1 LKLLLTIYKRH
12 YTSKPTFNFKM
23 NTAPLIK
30 DYHTPSILVSI
41 KEAKEFI
48 EDLLKENNN
57 NKVYYTRHKA
67 TFTQE
72 EEKEIILEIENIQDE
87 IDYYETCISHIQ
99 QTYEDNPESRYGYS
113 LISTNPSG
121 DNKEEE
127 EKEVVH
133 PVSEKNDEL
142 EGKINRIEEVVYQL
156 VGGLFNHETQF
167 GIIDSHNAC
176 LFGRESSSSIG
187 NQSVY
192 PTTRQGD
199 ANEEEIRLLKLQ
211 VSKLEGTVNILMQLL
226 SEKINK

>member
-1 LKLLLTIYKRH
+1 MKLLFTMYKRH

-57 NKVYYTRHKA
+57 NKIYYTRHKA

-72 EEKEIILEIENIQDE
+72 EEKEIILEIENIQRE

-99 QTYEDNPESRYGYS
+99 QTYEEDPESVYGYS

-121 DNKEEE
+121 DDKEE
-127 EKEVVH
+127 EVVH
-133 PVSEKNDEL
+133 PISKKNDEL

-156 VGGLFNHETQF
+156 IGGLFNHETQF

-176 LFGRESSSSIG
+176 LFGREPSSSIG

-199 ANEEEIRLLKLQ
+199 ANEEEIRLLKQQ
-211 VSKLEGTVNILMQLL
+211 VSKLEGTVAVLLQLL